1 MKELAR
7 ATYFNE
13 TNDPQG
19 ADENSGEFALNEF
32 FFSTA
37 TGTGT
42 VIGDDFIGHRREVE
56 LALMEGRYVP
66 TIVLDDYP
74 DMKKDYI
81 QKAIGEYL
89 AKGERV

>member
-37 TGTGT
+37 TGTT
-42 VIGDDFIGHRREVE
+42 
-56 LALMEGRYVP
+56 LL
-66 TIVLDDYP
+66 
-74 DMKKDYI
+74 
-81 QKAIGEYL
+81 AIGG
-89 AKGERV
+89 KWN

>member
-1 MKELAR
+1 
-7 ATYFNE
+7 
-13 TNDPQG
+13 
-19 ADENSGEFALNEF
+19 
-32 FFSTA
+32 
-37 TGTGT
+37 
-42 VIGDDFIGHRREVE
+42 VE